1 MYMPPGASNRDV
13 APEKPVCPFCR
24 SAQVTTSSKSVT
36 DRTYWRCSGCGE
48 IWNQARLMASNR
60 RR

>member
-1 MYMPPGASNRDV
+1 MMNPPAAVNRAAV
-13 APEKPVCPFCR
+13 PEPPVCPFCR
-24 SAQVTTSSKSVT
+24 SAQVTTSSKTVT

-48 IWNQARLMASNR
+48 IWNQSRLLAFDR